1 MSTQAAVAL
10 VDWGTSNLRV
20 WLVDAEAGVLG
31 ERQSPEGMGTLSP
44 DRFAGVLESHLAALG
59 ATPDLPAVVA
69 GMAGARAGW
78 IEAPYAE
85 TPAGLM
91 ELPRQAVAPPGTGRD
106 VRILPGVCQRTAGAE
121 DVMRGEETQLLG
133 AVSNGLTDA
142 LFCLPGTHS
151 KWVSLEEGRI
161 SRFSTVITGELFQ
174 IISRQSILRLSVG
187 EGRAS
192 AGHPA
197 FGEAVEE
204 ALDPDFS
211 LTIRLF
217 SIRARGL
224 LAGADE
230 ASAASRL
237 SGLLLGAEIA
247 AMRPRL
253 GPGQSVQ
260 LIGSGAL
267 TELYAAA
274 LSLAGVETVSLD
286 GGELVRKGLFAAAR
300 ALYPQRFPE
309 IAA

>member
-1 MSTQAAVAL
+1 MNSQAVAL

-20 WLVDAEAGVLG
+20 WLVDAAANVLA

-59 ATPDLPAVVA
+59 AAGNLPAVVA

-85 TPAGLM
+85 TPAGLTD
-91 ELPRQAVAPPGTGRD
+91 LHRQAVAAPGIERD

-133 AVSNGLTDA
+133 AVASGLSDA

-151 KWVSLEEGRI
+151 KWVSLEGGRI
-161 SRFSTVITGELFQ
+161 SRFTTVMTGEFFQ
-174 IISRQSILRLSVG
+174 LISRQSILRLSIG
-187 EGRAS
+187 EGRAT
-192 AGHPA
+192 ADHPA
-197 FGEAVEE
+197 FGQAVEE
-204 ALDPDFS
+204 ALAGDFS
-211 LTIRLF
+211 LTSRLF
-217 SIRARGL
+217 SIRAQSL
-224 LAGADE
+224 LCGADE

-253 GPGQSVQ
+253 GEGQRVQ

-274 LSLAGVETVSLD
+274 LALAGVQTVSLD
-286 GGELVRKGLFAAAR
+286 GGELVRKGLFSAAR
-300 ALYPQRFPE
+300 ALFPHRFAE
-309 IAA
+309 IAP

>member
-1 MSTQAAVAL
+1 MSRQAVAL

-20 WLVDAEAGVLG
+20 WLVDGQADVLG

-59 ATPDLPAVVA
+59 ADRDLPAVVA

-78 IEAPYAE
+78 IEAPYVE
-85 TPAGLM
+85 TPADLSD
-91 ELPRQAVAPPGTGRD
+91 LHLRVVPAPGIDRE

-133 AVSNGLTDA
+133 AVASGLSDA
-142 LFCLPGTHS
+142 LFCLPGTHA
-151 KWVSLEEGRI
+151 KWVSLEGGRI
-161 SRFSTVITGELFQ
+161 SRFTTVMTGELFQ
-174 IISRQSILRLSVG
+174 LISRQSILRLSVG
-187 EGRAS
+187 EGRAV

-197 FGEAVEE
+197 FGQAVEE
-204 ALDPDFS
+204 ALAADFS
-211 LTIRLF
+211 LTARLF
-217 SIRARGL
+217 SVRAQSL
-224 LAGADE
+224 LCAADE

-253 GPGQSVQ
+253 GIGQRVQ

-274 LSLAGVETVSLD
+274 LRLAGVEPVSLD
-286 GGELVRKGLFAAAR
+286 GGELVRKGLFSAAQ
-300 ALYPQRFPE
+300 ALFPHRFAE
-309 IAA
+309 IAP